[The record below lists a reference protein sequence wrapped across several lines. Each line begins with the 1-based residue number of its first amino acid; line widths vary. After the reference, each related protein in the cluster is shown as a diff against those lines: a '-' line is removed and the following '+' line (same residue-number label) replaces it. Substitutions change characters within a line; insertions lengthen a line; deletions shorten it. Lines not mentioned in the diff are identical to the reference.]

1 MFRSINLQSVLIVAG
16 TSFTLEIW
24 VDSKSIKPALD
35 AALFA
40 GDRAQHPE
48 WIQKSVTQ
56 YLGD

>member
-1 MFRSINLQSVLIVAG
+1 LQSVLIVAG
-16 TSFTLEIW
+16 TSLTLEIW